1 MLILLSP
8 TKKLGTEHPAGL
20 PCTGPSFKKEANRLV
35 RGLRQ
40 LSSAQLGSLMNLS
53 DSLEKLTYDRLQSW
67 SPNPKIGQAVP
78 SLFAYQGEV
87 FSKMNPADF
96 SESEFDF
103 SQKHL
108 RIVSGLYG
116 LLRPLDSIMP
126 YRLEM
131 GLPWSCGK
139 GNSLYEFWGE
149 RIANAVNSQLACQG
163 DDIVVNLA
171 SNEYIKAVQPN
182 KIAGQIL
189 TPIFKEKKGEKFRVV
204 SFCAKRARGLM
215 SRFII
220 KNKAKVPEELKGFRE
235 DGYRFQPKL
244 SSEKDWVFTRPTP

>member
-1 MLILLSP
+1 M
-8 TKKLGTEHPAGL
+8 
-20 PCTGPSFKKEANRLV
+20 
-35 RGLRQ
+35 
-40 LSSAQLGSLMNLS
+40 
-53 DSLEKLTYDRLQSW
+53 
-67 SPNPKIGQAVP
+67 
-78 SLFAYQGEV
+78 
-87 FSKMNPADF
+87 
-96 SESEFDF
+96 
-103 SQKHL
+103 
-108 RIVSGLYG
+108 
-116 LLRPLDSIMP
+116 
-126 YRLEM
+126 
-131 GLPWSCGK
+131 
-139 GNSLYEFWGE
+139 YEFWGE

-182 KIAGQIL
+182 KVAGQIL

>member
-8 TKKLGTEHPAGL
+8 TKKLGIEHPVGL
-20 PCTGPSFKKEANRLV
+20 PRAAPIFVKEANRLV
-35 RGLRQ
+35 QGLRQ

-53 DSLEKLTYDRLQSW
+53 DSLEKLTYDRLKSW
-67 SPNPKIGQAVP
+67 SPRPRIGQAVP

-96 SESEFDF
+96 SESEFAF

-131 GLPWSCGK
+131 GLPWSCDQ
-139 GNSLYEFWGE
+139 GNSLYEFWGD
-149 RIANAVNSQLACQG
+149 RITNAVNSQLAGQG
-163 DDIVVNLA
+163 DNIVVNLA
-171 SNEYIKAVQPN
+171 SNEYIKAVQPKN
-182 KIAGQIL
+182 VSGQIL
-189 TPIFKEKKGEKFRVV
+189 TPIFKEKKGEKLRVV

-220 KNKAKVPEELKGFRE
+220 KNKLEDPEELKDFRE
-235 DGYRFQPKL
+235 DGYQFQPKL
-244 SSEKDWVFTRPTP
+244 SSENDWVFTRPNS